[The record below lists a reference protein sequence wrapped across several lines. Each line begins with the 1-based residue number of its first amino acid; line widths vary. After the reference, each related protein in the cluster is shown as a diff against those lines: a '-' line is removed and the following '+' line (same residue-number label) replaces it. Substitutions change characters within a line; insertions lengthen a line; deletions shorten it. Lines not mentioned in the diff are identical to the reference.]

1 MSELLTQILEKVRVA
16 YVQAMQEGDYQQP
29 YLTAERLCHEQLHI
43 DADALSRIIDE
54 DPTLLA
60 ARAGEL
66 VQDPDELDNPS
77 VGAIICYNIV
87 AAAMD
92 GLLTVAVE
100 HDWLDVDEEG
110 NVLVDDTELH
120 EDRPAI
126 MRVDYSRSAQA
137 LENAGQA
144 GASRLSKL
152 FHAAEAQYVKL
163 LDNEVHDAYQLAL
176 RTSSDY
182 AIFAPEDIA
191 PLVAENPLLLGLRPD
206 GLVDPDLFEG
216 DPPAGIIISSHLT
229 HMLLQQLLEIAS
241 ERGALARDSSGHLIL
256 PAEDEE
262 SSPQL
267 H

>member
-1 MSELLTQILEKVRVA
+1 MSNLLTQILEQVRVT
-16 YVQAMQEGDYQQP
+16 YLQEMQDSGCQQP
-29 YLTAERLCHEQLHI
+29 YLTAERLCYEQLHI
-43 DADALSRIIDE
+43 DGDALASIIAE

-60 ARAGEL
+60 ARAGDL
-66 VQDPDELDNPS
+66 IQDPDEQDNPS
-77 VGAIICYNIV
+77 VGAIICCNIM
-87 AAAMD
+87 AAALD

-110 NVLVDDTELH
+110 NVLVDDDELDNGH
-120 EDRPAI
+120 QEPIRL
-126 MRVDYSRSAQA
+126 DYSRSRAA
-137 LENAGQA
+137 SENAGRR
-144 GASRLSKL
+144 GSSRLSKL
-152 FHAAEAQYVKL
+152 FHAAEAEYSRL
-163 LDNEVHDAYQLAL
+163 LESEVHDAYQLAL

-229 HMLLQQLLEIAS
+229 HMLLQQLLELAS
-241 ERGALARDSSGHLIL
+241 ERGDLARDSAGHLIL
-256 PAEDEE
+256 PDDGEAT
-262 SSPQL
+262 PQL

>member
-16 YVQAMQEGDYQQP
+16 YVEAMQESDYQQP

-43 DADALSRIIDE
+43 DADALARIVDE

-60 ARAGEL
+60 ARAGDL

-77 VGAIICYNIV
+77 VGVIICCNIM

-110 NVLVDDTELH
+110 NVLVDDDELGQH
-120 EDRPAI
+120 RP
-126 MRVDYSRSAQA
+126 RLVHVDYSRSARA
-137 LENAGQA
+137 LENAGLP
-144 GASRLSKL
+144 GASRLSRL
-152 FHAAEAQYVKL
+152 FQAAETEYARL
-163 LDNEVHDAYQLAL
+163 LDSEVHDAYQLAL

-191 PLVAENPLLLGLRPD
+191 PLIAENPLLLGLRPD

-229 HMLLQQLLEIAS
+229 HMLLQQLLEMAS
-241 ERGALARDSSGHLIL
+241 ERGALARDSAGHLIL
-256 PAEDEE
+256 PADDEE
-262 SSPQL
+262 TVPQL